1 MPTRSIPYVKVLVHL
16 LCPVPF
22 FGMIYQFRHDA
33 LGADPVNTLTHY
45 TGDWAVY
52 TLLLSLAITPVRRL
66 RTGWS
71 NLIRFRRMLGLYA
84 FFYATLH
91 LMTYV
96 FLFSGYDVPTA
107 YAGVKAGHLGEVWTQ
122 FKLVWPTMWDDILKR
137 RFIQVGFAAWVI
149 LLALAVTSPQRM
161 LRAMGGKNWQRLHR
175 LVYAAGI
182 FAMIHYWWLVKAG
195 VRTPWKDT
203 AVLAGLLLAR
213 VAWELWK
220 RWRNLQQAGKRIPMP
235 SRTV

>member
-1 MPTRSIPYVKVLVHL
+1 MPTRLIPYVKVVVHL
-16 LCPVPF
+16 LCLVPF

-45 TGDWAVY
+45 TGDWTVY
-52 TLLLSLAITPVRRL
+52 TLLLSLAVTPIRRL
-66 RTGWS
+66 RAGWA

-107 YAGVKAGHLGEVWTQ
+107 LAGVKAGHLGEVWTQ
-122 FKLVWPTMWDDILKR
+122 FKLVWPTMWEDILKR

-149 LLALAVTSPQRM
+149 LLALTVTSPQRV
-161 LRAMGGKNWQRLHR
+161 LRAIGGKNWQRLHR
-175 LVYAAGI
+175 LVYLAGLL
-182 FAMIHYWWLVKAG
+182 AMVHYWWLVKAG

-213 VAWELWK
+213 VAWVVWK
-220 RWRNLQQAGKRIPMP
+220 RCTRPAPVI
-235 SRTV
+235 SRAV